1 MMKNIKQ
8 WLLGVAVMIPLWNF
22 QAEAA
27 PVFGRYLG
35 VLKHDRLNQEQLVKL
50 DFKSEKTR

>member
-1 MMKNIKQ
+1 MKNIKQ